1 MAVSYEMG
9 LVSADKVPSKYSPH
23 RTLSDAEKMAA
34 LNKAGLPSSWGVQWD
49 KKEKKKVWIT
59 PGGKKCT
66 TIHQALAI
74 AVNSCQLAAD
84 KVPAAF

>member
-1 MAVSYEMG
+1 MG